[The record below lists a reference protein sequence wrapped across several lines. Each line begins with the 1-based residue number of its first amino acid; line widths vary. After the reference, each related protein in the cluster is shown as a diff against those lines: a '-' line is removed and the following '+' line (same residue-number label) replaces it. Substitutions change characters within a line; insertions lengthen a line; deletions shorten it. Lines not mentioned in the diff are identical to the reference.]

1 MGSTF
6 EKTSLQYTKGDF
18 MKNKFSLFLILL
30 IISAIFT
37 YAQKQNEASNPNS
50 PSDTYLFEVNDF
62 RIPIDNRGI
71 IADVVVGPIG
81 GGGFFDNHLVLF
93 SAGFF
98 LSGYEDLNN
107 DNDFT
112 RSELWGNGVMSASRI
127 LDYNPGP
134 VGSDSGDVK
143 NQIYQV
149 GILDTP
155 FGNNWIDYKTAVEL
169 GADFYDGDG
178 DGIYNPVDLNNNG
191 KWDENEDRPL
201 MNGVETAWT
210 IFNDNVPIE
219 DRRYLVTP
227 KGIEVHQTVWG
238 YNIPGSGSHFAENT
252 IFIKYKIFN
261 TGTVADT
268 LHEVAFTSVM
278 DADIGEYSDDL
289 AGSDILRNAGY
300 VYNSGDDS
308 EFGPNAPA
316 LFCALLQGP
325 AVSMPG
331 ETFIDVNNNSMF
343 DYGIDTPLDSA
354 KIFIDELLGSIY
366 KPGYKNLG
374 MTSMTQYMQSHPVIG
389 DPDEVARLR
398 QYMLGDVVDNIGLWS
413 FGNGASL
420 GDDTVNIPKQ
430 FMYSG
435 YPENG
440 AGWLNTYPID
450 QRTMVNSGLFD
461 LVINEPQEI
470 IVAYVV
476 GRSSSPILS
485 VANARA
491 NLDNVIEL
499 YNNDF
504 NMDLVSVDDQ
514 PMQVEGFQLEQ
525 NYPNPF
531 NPTTSIEYSVFSKEF
546 ITIKVYDV
554 LGKEVAQLVNEEKE
568 KGNYKVSF
576 NASNLSSGVYIYQ
589 LSTGSQLI
597 SRKMML
603 IK

>member
-1 MGSTF
+1 M
-6 EKTSLQYTKGDF
+6 YTK
-18 MKNKFSLFLILL
+18 LVLAILL
-30 IISAIFT
+30 ISFSFKSNF
-37 YAQKQNEASNPNS
+37 AQKQNEVSNPNS
-50 PSDTYLFEVNDF
+50 PSETYLFDFNDF

-71 IADVVVGPIG
+71 IADVYIGPIG
-81 GGGFFDNHLVLF
+81 AGGFFDGHLVLF

-112 RSELWGNGVMSASRI
+112 RNELWGNGVMSASRI
-127 LDYNPGP
+127 IDYNPGP

-143 NQIYQV
+143 NRIYQV

-169 GADFYDGDG
+169 GAAFYDGDG
-178 DGIYNPVDLNNNG
+178 DDIYNPVDLNNNG

-210 IFNDNVPIE
+210 VFNDNVPIE

-238 YNIPGSGSHFAENT
+238 YNIPEFGSHFAKNT
-252 IFIKYKIFN
+252 IFIKYKIIN

-278 DADIGEYSDDL
+278 DADIGEYDNDL

-316 LFCALLQGP
+316 LFSALLQGP
-325 AVSMPG
+325 AVSIPG

-343 DYGIDTPLDSA
+343 DNGIDTPLDSA

-398 QYMLGDVVDNIGLWS
+398 GYMLGDVVDNIGTWS

-420 GDDTVNIPKQ
+420 GTDTINIPKQ

-440 AGWLNTYPID
+440 TGWLNTYPMD
-450 QRTMVNSGLFD
+450 QRTMVNSGIFD

-491 NLDNVIEL
+491 NLDNAIEL
-499 YNNDF
+499 YKNDF
-504 NMDLVSVDDQ
+504 KMDLVSVDDELTQ
-514 PMQVEGFQLEQ
+514 PNDFELEQ

-531 NPTTSIEYSVFSKEF
+531 NPTTTIQFSINQKEF
-546 ITIKVYDV
+546 VSLKVYDV
-554 LGKEVAQLVNEEKE
+554 LGKEVAQLINEDKE
-568 KGNYKVSF
+568 PGRHTVRF
-576 NASNLSSGVYIYQ
+576 NGSNLSSGVYTYQ
-589 LSTGSQLI
+589 LSAGNNLLTK
-597 SRKMML
+597 KMML